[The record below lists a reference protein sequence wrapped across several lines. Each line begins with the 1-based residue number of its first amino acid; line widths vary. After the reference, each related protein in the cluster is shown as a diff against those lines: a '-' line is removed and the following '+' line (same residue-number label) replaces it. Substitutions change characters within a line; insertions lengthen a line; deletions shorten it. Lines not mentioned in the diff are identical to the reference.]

1 VLPAVFLII
10 MAFTLNEKI
19 TTILTWEEI
28 CLISVACGEYQ
39 RLYGEDADKDV
50 LRTMKFLIDRLGREM
65 ANHPDN
71 DKPNGH

>member
-1 VLPAVFLII
+1 

-19 TTILTWEEI
+19 LTTITLEEI

-39 RLYGEDADKDV
+39 RLYSENIDEDSLKK
-50 LRTMKFLIDRLGREM
+50 MKHLVDRLGREM